1 MGINEEVA
9 RAFGSH
15 TLWKTRIERAAE
27 AGKSEFK
34 PDDVCKDALCTF
46 GKWLHDPK
54 LPADIRASRHYA
66 EVNRLHA
73 EFHQAA
79 GGAIKKAIS
88 GDTAGARRD
97 VEHGTYA
104 QASKRFFDAM
114 FVWQRAAAV
123 SWSGLSSPLLK
134 SVLIGLNGKLSIRLW
149 AGIALPG
156 AAALASLFFIHA
168 HADALRAAGTDIG
181 WFEGLLTAALVGG
194 ALLAMLLTRG
204 VARPLRDLTEATRDL
219 AKGNLDAMLPAMERA
234 DELGELARAVL
245 VFQEQARAVER
256 IAGIRETERSKS
268 EAERRDSLVRM
279 AENIESQTATT
290 VGRIAEESERVHQTA
305 KSMARGATMVEENA
319 QLVAAAAEQS
329 LINAQTVASATDK
342 LSESIR
348 GIAGRMEKSREVV
361 GEAVRAADNA
371 SATVDD
377 LAQAM
382 AAIDQVV
389 QLIADIAGQTNLLAL
404 NATIEAARAGE
415 AGKGFAVVA
424 NEVKNLANQ
433 TARQTTEIS
442 DRIGHLG
449 EMAKKVGEAIQG
461 TVGCVQDVE
470 AIATEVAHSVQEQQS
485 ATDQISRN
493 VAQSAIAA
501 REVSDRIVEVAD
513 EAVNTGRQAGQ
524 VEKMLHDMAEQVGE
538 LGRTL
543 TRMVRT
549 STPEV
554 NRREAPRYP
563 LDATVRLDGHAGRIE
578 DISATGARVTGVP
591 RLSAGAQVRLQL
603 DALDIPAV
611 VVEGTDG
618 LCRVKFAETQ
628 RDLVDQWLRRK
639 AAA

>member
-34 PDDVCKDALCTF
+34 PEDVCKDGLCTF

-54 LPADIRASRHYA
+54 LPADIRGSRHFA
-66 EVNRLHA
+66 EVKRLHA

-79 GGAIKKAIS
+79 GGAIAKAVS
-88 GDTAGARRD
+88 GDSAGARRD
-97 VEHGTYA
+97 LEHGAYA
-104 QASKRFFDAM
+104 HAAQRFFDAM

-123 SWSGLSSPLLK
+123 GWTGLSPLLK
-134 SVLIGLNGKLSIRLW
+134 RLLIALNGRLSTRLW

-156 AAALASLFFIHA
+156 AAALASLVFINA
-168 HADALRAAGTDIG
+168 HADALRAAGTDAG
-181 WFEGLLTAALVGG
+181 WFEGVLTAALVVGG
-194 ALLAMLLTRG
+194 LLALLLARG
-204 VARPLRDLTEATRDL
+204 VTRPLKTLTAATRDL
-219 AKGNLDAMLPAMERA
+219 AKGDLGVVLPAMERA

-256 IAGIRETERSKS
+256 IAAVREQERAKN
-268 EAERRDSLVRM
+268 EGERRDALVRM
-279 AENIESQTATT
+279 AESIEGQTAAT
-290 VGRIAEESERVHQTA
+290 VGRIAEESERVHDTA
-305 KSMARGATMVEENA
+305 KNMARGATMVEENA
-319 QLVAAAAEQS
+319 QRVAAAAEQS

-342 LSESIR
+342 LSDSIR
-348 GIAGRMEKSREVV
+348 QIAGQMEKSREVV
-361 GEAVRAADNA
+361 GDAVRAADNA
-371 SATVDD
+371 STTVAD

-433 TARQTTEIS
+433 TARQTSEIT
-442 DRIGHLG
+442 DRIAHLG
-449 EMAKKVGEAIQG
+449 EMARKVTAAIQS
-461 TVGCVQDVE
+461 TVGRVQDVE
-470 AIATEVAHSVQEQQS
+470 SIAAEVAQSVQEQQA

-493 VAQSAIAA
+493 VSQSALAA

-524 VEKMLHDMAEQVGE
+524 VEQMLHDMAEQVGE

-554 NRREAPRYP
+554 NRRESPRYP
-563 LDATVRLDGHAGRIE
+563 ADNDVRLDGHQGHLEDVSAG
-578 DISATGARVTGVP
+578 GARVAGVP
-591 RLSAGAQVRLQL
+591 AFPIGAQVRLRL
-603 DALDIPAV
+603 DDLDLAATV
-611 VVEGTDG
+611 VFSGEG
-618 LCRVKFAETQ
+618 LCRVKFAT
-628 RDLVDQWLRRK
+628 DQQDRVERWLRRRT
-639 AAA
+639 AA

>member
-15 TLWKTRIERAAE
+15 TLWKTRIERAAD

-54 LPADIRASRHYA
+54 LSAEIRSSRHFA
-66 EVNRLHA
+66 EVKSLHA
-73 EFHQAA
+73 DFHQAA
-79 GGAIKKAIS
+79 GGAIRKAIS
-88 GDTAGARRD
+88 GDSAGARRD
-97 VEHGTYA
+97 VDHGAYA
-104 QASKRFFDAM
+104 QASTRLFDAM

-123 SWSGLSSPLLK
+123 RWSGLSSPLLK
-134 SVLIGLNGKLSIRLW
+134 SLLIGLNGKLSIRLW
-149 AGIALPG
+149 AATALPA
-156 AAALASLFFIHA
+156 AAALASLLFIHA
-168 HADALRAAGTDIG
+168 HAHALQAAGTDAG
-181 WFEGLLTAALVGG
+181 WFEGVLSAALAAS
-194 ALLAMLLTRG
+194 ALLALLLTRG
-204 VARPLRDLTEATRDL
+204 VARPLKDLTEATRDL
-219 AKGNLDAMLPAMERA
+219 AKGNLDATLPAMDRA

-256 IAGIRETERSKS
+256 IAAIREQERSKS
-268 EAERRDSLVRM
+268 EGERRDSLVRM
-279 AENIESQTATT
+279 AENIESQTTTT
-290 VGRIAEESERVHQTA
+290 VGSIAEESERLHETA

-329 LINAQTVASATDK
+329 LINAQKVASATDK
-342 LSESIR
+342 LSGSIR
-348 GIAGRMEKSREVV
+348 EIAGRMDKSRQVV
-361 GEAVRAADNA
+361 GDAVRAADNA
-371 SATVDD
+371 SATVED

-382 AAIDQVV
+382 TAIDQVV

-424 NEVKNLANQ
+424 NEVKSLANQ

-442 DRIGHLG
+442 DRIAHLG
-449 EMAKKVGEAIQG
+449 EMAKKVAEAIQG
-461 TVGCVQDVE
+461 TVGSVQDVE
-470 AIATEVAHSVQEQQS
+470 QIATEVAQAVQEQQS

-493 VAQSAIAA
+493 VAQSALAA

-563 LDATVRLDGHAGRIE
+563 LDAAVRLDGHQGRIE
-578 DISATGARVTGVP
+578 DISAIGARITGVP
-591 RLSAGAQVRLQL
+591 RLAAGSQVRLQL
-603 DALDIPAV
+603 DSLDIPAI
-611 VVEGTDG
+611 VVEGAAD
-618 LCRVKFAETQ
+618 LCRIKFAEAQ